1 MAASGP
7 QGSIAAGWKL
17 AVETSGLTKRTK
29 HEHMRYRQSDKEIA
43 MTAYIRDAAALG
55 ALMLF
60 IAMIGLWS
68 DLLVAIV

>member
-1 MAASGP
+1 
-7 QGSIAAGWKL
+7 
-17 AVETSGLTKRTK
+17 
-29 HEHMRYRQSDKEIA
+29 

-60 IAMIGLWS
+60 IAMVSLWS

>member
-1 MAASGP
+1 MN
-7 QGSIAAGWKL
+7 KC
-17 AVETSGLTKRTK
+17 
-29 HEHMRYRQSDKEIA
+29 RYRQSEKEIA

-60 IAMIGLWS
+60 IAMVSLWS